1 MTKRPNPGGSVL
13 LLGLLLG
20 AGCASAL
27 TTAPSPPQS
36 PPPAVAPAEAEV
48 DRAEVGNGDEAAQF
62 SPEVRDG
69 RPHGIRI
76 YDVRP
81 EGVFAR
87 IGLQNGDVLT
97 ALNGVE
103 ITSPDQALEVYGGM
117 TSVNRFT
124 VALERDGKKLERS
137 FRVR

>member
-1 MTKRPNPGGSVL
+1 MTKRPDPGGSVL

-20 AGCASAL
+20 AGCGSAL
-27 TTAPSPPQS
+27 TTGPGPL
-36 PPPAVAPAEAEV
+36 PPPAAVAPAEAEV
-48 DRAEVGNGDEAAQF
+48 DRAEVRNGDEAAQF
-62 SPEVRDG
+62 RPEVRDG

-103 ITSPDQALEVYGGM
+103 ITSPDQALQVYDGM

-124 VALERDGKKLERS
+124 LALERDGKKLERS